1 MQNIGIIDILK
12 ERGFIDKS
20 GNVAP
25 QGQKFLQQRVI
36 NSSQSVDNK

>member
-1 MQNIGIIDILK
+1 MQNIGIIDIVK

-25 QGQKFLQQRVI
+25 QRQKFLQQRVI
-36 NSSQSVDNK
+36 NSSLSVDNK